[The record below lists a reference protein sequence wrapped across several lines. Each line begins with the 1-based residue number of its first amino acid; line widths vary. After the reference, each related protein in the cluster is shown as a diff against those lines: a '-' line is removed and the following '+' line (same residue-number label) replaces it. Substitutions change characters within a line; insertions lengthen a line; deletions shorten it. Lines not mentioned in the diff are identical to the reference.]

1 MLTAMES
8 REQYDR
14 ELLEEYSRPLDRQ
27 PAPVFV
33 GRQDILEL
41 IQANCRGAMR
51 ALGRNQRAAG
61 HTIVLQGAPGA
72 GKTAILSHLEE
83 EWDGKP
89 DRPHVLE
96 IRQAYLEDPAT
107 MALAIVRK
115 LDPSKAS
122 PENIAFSLLK
132 ELLPPQDWKHPL
144 CILVDEI
151 QNVRESHGE
160 VLTPLHLGT
169 HRLPIV
175 PIYAGLAN
183 STDSL
188 AQAGVSRLQTD
199 NVRTL
204 GPLASEEV
212 RDCVKRM
219 IANCRIDPGAG
230 VLVQQ
235 LADEIA
241 RSSEGWPQHVRTEA
255 AAAFRA
261 IGQKKGE
268 IKDIEILPMRAL
280 ARKYRQRS
288 YEARQSKEM
297 KEAKDLVAAVMEEV
311 PSNGGL
317 SRSRVLNAIKGK
329 IANGQGTEW
338 ELPEGMSAGQF
349 LGHLIHRGAL
359 QPGSGDAL
367 VCPIP
372 SLRTWLIDRP
382 RAQGEM
388 ADSGPTDED
397 RLAAARWEASK
408 VVEAMAAERPQTK
421 DSLLD
426 RVEQGRER

>member
-151 QNVRESHGE
+151 QNVRESHG
-160 VLTPLHLGT
+160 VSPDSPPPRNSPPPHRPYLRRAGQF
-169 HRLPIV
+169 HRLPR
-175 PIYAGLAN
+175 PGRRQPPAN
-183 STDSL
+183 
-188 AQAGVSRLQTD
+188 
-199 NVRTL
+199 
-204 GPLASEEV
+204 
-212 RDCVKRM
+212 
-219 IANCRIDPGAG
+219 
-230 VLVQQ
+230 
-235 LADEIA
+235 
-241 RSSEGWPQHVRTEA
+241 
-255 AAAFRA
+255 
-261 IGQKKGE
+261 
-268 IKDIEILPMRAL
+268 
-280 ARKYRQRS
+280 RQRPHTGTP
-288 YEARQSKEM
+288 R
-297 KEAKDLVAAVMEEV
+297 LR
-311 PSNGGL
+311 GG
-317 SRSRVLNAIKGK
+317 A
-329 IANGQGTEW
+329 
-338 ELPEGMSAGQF
+338 
-349 LGHLIHRGAL
+349 
-359 QPGSGDAL
+359 
-367 VCPIP
+367 
-372 SLRTWLIDRP
+372 
-382 RAQGEM
+382 
-388 ADSGPTDED
+388 
-397 RLAAARWEASK
+397 
-408 VVEAMAAERPQTK
+408 
-421 DSLLD
+421 
-426 RVEQGRER
+426 